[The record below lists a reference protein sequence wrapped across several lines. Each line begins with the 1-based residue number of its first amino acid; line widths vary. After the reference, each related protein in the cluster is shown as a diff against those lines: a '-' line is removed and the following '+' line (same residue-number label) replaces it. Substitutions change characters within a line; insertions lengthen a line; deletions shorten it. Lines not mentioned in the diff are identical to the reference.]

1 MHQRLPK
8 VHLEYPVKMK
18 KVTIE
23 NDVPLKDLLNSSS
36 DDNQERF
43 DMDNSAEQL
52 TEFGQQDKMKQYFD
66 TQLRKELR

>member
-1 MHQRLPK
+1 
-8 VHLEYPVKMK
+8 MK

>member
-1 MHQRLPK
+1 
-8 VHLEYPVKMK
+8 MK

-43 DMDNSAEQL
+43 DLDNSAEQL

>member
-1 MHQRLPK
+1 
-8 VHLEYPVKMK
+8 MK
-18 KVTIE
+18 KVTIK

-52 TEFGQQDKMKQYFD
+52 TEFGQQYKMKQYFD

>member
-1 MHQRLPK
+1 
-8 VHLEYPVKMK
+8 MK

-23 NDVPLKDLLNSSS
+23 NDVPQKDLLNSSS